1 MATYKPEGKG
11 KADKAMWASFFGDA
25 LNLSVVE
32 RITRL
37 TKWLA
42 DSLPDRFVAIWRTLS
57 GTVHDKRRPED
68 YHQSLE
74 KVTVSDK
81 VLDPESC
88 LAVAALLLERGYPVE
103 LDPPVAAW
111 DEEEKRFFNT

>member
-1 MATYKPEGKG
+1 MATYNPQGKG
-11 KADKAMWASFFGDA
+11 KADKAMWASFFGDT
-25 LNLSVVE
+25 LNRSVVE

-57 GTVHDKRRPED
+57 GTVHDKRWPED
-68 YHQSLE
+68 YENSQD
-74 KVTVSDK
+74 KVTISNK

-88 LAVAALLLERGYPVE
+88 LAVAALLLEKGYPVE

-111 DEEEKRFFNT
+111 DEEEKRFFNA